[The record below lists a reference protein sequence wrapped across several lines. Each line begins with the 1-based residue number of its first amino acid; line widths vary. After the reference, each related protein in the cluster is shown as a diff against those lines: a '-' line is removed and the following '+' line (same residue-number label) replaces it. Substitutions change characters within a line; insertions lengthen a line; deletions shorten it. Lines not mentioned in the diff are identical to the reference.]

1 MAAGSKW
8 HHVSVGDIIALGLF
22 QAGPWA
28 PMMNLHAVMALML
41 FCHAANGLEDPERI
55 LQQAIVLHQAG
66 QLEPAISQYRAY
78 LKLRPDAVDARS
90 NLGVALASTG
100 HYREAIAEYREAL
113 KRRPQDSH
121 IRLNVALAQYKLGQI
136 SDAAAS
142 LSALHRQQPADRQ
155 IMLLLADCWLR
166 QGEDRKVIDLVTPVA
181 EQNRHDLAIAYLLGT
196 ALLRDKQIDRG
207 QQMIDRILRNGDSA
221 EAHLLLGTARLN
233 AREYEAAI
241 ADFEKAAQ
249 LNPHLPDVY
258 SYLGRAHIQTGDTA
272 AARLGF
278 QKELAQN
285 PNDFE
290 SNLNLAALL
299 KQDQDYDGAFQLL
312 DRALRVRPGELR
324 AVSARCRQPRR
335 GPAQRS
341 SGRAGGDCKAGSAVR
356 GGAHLPGC
364 RLLQIGRASCR
375 ERV

>member
-1 MAAGSKW
+1 M
-8 HHVSVGDIIALGLF
+8 I
-22 QAGPWA
+22 
-28 PMMNLHAVMALML
+28 NLHAVMALML

-181 EQNRHDLAIAYLLGT
+181 EQNRDDLVWTPKTDARCMMSD
-196 ALLRDKQIDRG
+196 RDCV
-207 QQMIDRILRNGDSA
+207 S
-221 EAHLLLGTARLN
+221 N
-233 AREYEAAI
+233 AR
-241 ADFEKAAQ
+241 Q
-249 LNPHLPDVY
+249 
-258 SYLGRAHIQTGDTA
+258 GRRT
-272 AARLGF
+272 
-278 QKELAQN
+278 N
-285 PNDFE
+285 
-290 SNLNLAALL
+290 
-299 KQDQDYDGAFQLL
+299 
-312 DRALRVRPGELR
+312 
-324 AVSARCRQPRR
+324 
-335 GPAQRS
+335 
-341 SGRAGGDCKAGSAVR
+341 
-356 GGAHLPGC
+356 
-364 RLLQIGRASCR
+364 
-375 ERV
+375 